1 MGHKKLWITVG
12 LPRSGK
18 TTWARSKGWPIVNPD
33 SIRLSLHGQRFVT
46 KCEPWVWLI
55 VYAMV
60 EALFLAGH
68 DNVIVDST
76 NVTKRRRDEWTS
88 RDFGAGETE
97 FVMIETSPDTCK
109 ERARMEGDKEI
120 IPIIERMAVEWD
132 LPMPES
138 WLTRTYGI

>member
-1 MGHKKLWITVG
+1 MGHRKLWITVG

-33 SIRLSLHGQRFVT
+33 SIRRALYGQRFVT

-68 DNVIVDST
+68 DNVIVDAT
-76 NVTKRRRDEWTS
+76 NVTQKRRDEWTT
-88 RDFGAGETE
+88 RDFGADETE
-97 FVMIETSPDTCK
+97 FVVIDTPPDKCL
-109 ERARMEGDKEI
+109 ERAKMEGDEEI
-120 IPIIERMAVEWD
+120 QPVIKRMAEEWD
-132 LPMPES
+132 CARPDS
-138 WLTRTYGI
+138 WGLF